1 MLTAYVSTHLAK
13 LGALFERKKY
23 YTRFHILSVKIRSRE
38 KRKVPEIER
47 KKNLL
52 LLQLFK
58 IYTPISENIP
68 REKVKN
74 RTVTSLK
81 APVKNVALNVLSQ
94 LAGFLTSLNI

>member
-1 MLTAYVSTHLAK
+1 MLTAYVSAHLAK

-23 YTRFHILSVKIRSRE
+23 YTRFHILSVKIRSGPE
-38 KRKVPEIER
+38 KRKVPENER
-47 KKNLL
+47 KKSFL

-58 IYTPISENIP
+58 IYTPISENIA

-81 APVKNVALNVLSQ
+81 APVKMWH
-94 LAGFLTSLNI
+94 